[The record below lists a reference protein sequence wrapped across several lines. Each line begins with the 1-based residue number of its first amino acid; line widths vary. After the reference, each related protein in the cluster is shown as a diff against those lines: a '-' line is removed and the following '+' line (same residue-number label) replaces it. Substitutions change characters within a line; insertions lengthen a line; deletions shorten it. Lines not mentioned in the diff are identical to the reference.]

1 MRYTVRNACLCLLVQ
16 GVWAMATDSIYPH
29 TDPGLSAV
37 KESTPMTLNPLTP
50 AEERVIL
57 KKGTEPPFSGRF
69 WKHSADGTYVCRHC
83 NAPLYAAP
91 SKFASDCGWPSFD
104 DALPGAVKRQP
115 DADGRRTEIVC
126 ARCGGHL
133 GHVFEGEGYTAKNT
147 RHCVNSISLDFVPT
161 APNPSRQAV
170 FASGCFWG
178 TEYVFQRAP
187 GVLSTTVGYTGGS
200 APEPTYK
207 AVCADTTGHAEAV
220 KVEYDPA
227 QTTYEAL
234 CRLFFETHDP
244 TQVNRQGPD
253 VGSQYRSVVFYL
265 DDEQKAVA
273 EKLIAQLQA
282 KGLKVATELVPA
294 GTFWKAEDYHQDY
307 YKRTG
312 KQPYCHAYTPRF

>member
-1 MRYTVRNACLCLLVQ
+1 M
-16 GVWAMATDSIYPH
+16 
-29 TDPGLSAV
+29 
-37 KESTPMTLNPLTP
+37 MTLNPLTP

-83 NAPLYAAP
+83 TAPLYAAT

-104 DALPGAVKRQP
+104 EALPGAVKRQP

-147 RHCVNSISLDFVPT
+147 RHCVNSLSLDFVSVP
-161 APNPSRQAV
+161 ASPQQHKAV

-178 TEYVFQRAP
+178 TEYVFQQAP
-187 GVLSTTVGYTGGS
+187 GVVSTTVGYCGGS
-200 APEPTYK
+200 TSKPTYED
-207 AVCADTTGHAEAV
+207 VCSHRTGHAEAV
-220 KVEYDPA
+220 EVEYDPA

-234 CRLFFETHDP
+234 CRRFFETHDP

-253 VGSQYRSVVFYL
+253 VGTQYRSAIFYL
-265 DDEQKAVA
+265 DDEQKAIA
-273 EKLIAQLQA
+273 EKLVGQLQA
-282 KGLKVATELVPA
+282 KGLKVATKVVPA

-307 YKRTG
+307 YKRSG
-312 KQPYCHAYTPRF
+312 RQPVCHTYTPRF